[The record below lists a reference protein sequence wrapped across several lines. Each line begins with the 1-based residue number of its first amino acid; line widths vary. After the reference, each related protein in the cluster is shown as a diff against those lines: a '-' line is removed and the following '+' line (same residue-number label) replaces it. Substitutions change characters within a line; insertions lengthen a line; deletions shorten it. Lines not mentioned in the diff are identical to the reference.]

1 MSIKYL
7 DNNGL
12 ATLWSKIKALIT
24 TASIADIGSPSSYN
38 NITNIRVANEINKG
52 LWIDLGERII
62 NTSNNSI
69 DFTASCFLFDPI
81 TQTQTEVDFNQLFQ
95 SSEILPPIYLIGSGD
110 LIFETAAEAI
120 YNIRININ
128 NSGYKYLT
136 GLPTNRR
143 ASAAVDPL
151 GSQYLKYENFGETGG
166 EYRLFNNTLYKLKK
180 TNIRIDGWYEDCWGI
195 TEMLFSPNIL
205 ESYYTPLS
213 DGIASVGYSTNYAR
227 ADHIH
232 PSDTSRAPIAS
243 PQFTGTP
250 TAPTASTVVNNTQL
264 ATTQFVHNLMSTI
277 PTYSVATTATDGL
290 MSAQDKIKLD
300 NLNISDTYSASSTAA
315 MSGIAVAQALSG
327 PTGNVTTA
335 GVGMETP
342 DSRIV
347 GDGITNQN
355 YTITHNLKTKYIMQS
370 IFVNINGGIYK
381 AIPGTGEEL
390 GTKEDNNIYYTM
402 KINDIYSVTI
412 YFNKPVTSFYC
423 FFTGLIKDDLDTDEI
438 ITLLEIE
445 EDTNTVMR
453 V

>member
-290 MSAQDKIKLD
+290 MSSNHVETLNGLTGDVD
-300 NLNISDTYSASSTAA
+300 NLYTAIDA
-315 MSGIAVAQALSG
+315 LPTGYFTEVSFIDESQSYTNPAPAINSGIQFEFLA
-327 PTGNVTTA
+327 
-335 GVGMETP
+335 
-342 DSRIV
+342 
-347 GDGITNQN
+347 
-355 YTITHNLKTKYIMQS
+355 
-370 IFVNINGGIYK
+370 
-381 AIPGTGEEL
+381 
-390 GTKEDNNIYYTM
+390 
-402 KINDIYSVTI
+402 
-412 YFNKPVTSFYC
+412 
-423 FFTGLIKDDLDTDEI
+423 
-438 ITLLEIE
+438 
-445 EDTNTVMR
+445 
-453 V
+453 